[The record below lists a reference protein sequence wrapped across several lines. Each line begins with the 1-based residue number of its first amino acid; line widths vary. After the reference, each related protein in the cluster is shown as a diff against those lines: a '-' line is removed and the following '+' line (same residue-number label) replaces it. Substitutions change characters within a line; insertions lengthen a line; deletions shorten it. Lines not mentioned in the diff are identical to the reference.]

1 MHKWLVNKNALAW
14 ILLTVAGALHVL
26 DEALHDF
33 LSYYNPLVLDLRE
46 KLGLFPMP
54 TFSHGLWLG
63 GLIAAILLSFL
74 LTPIV
79 ARGRRV
85 IRMVVTAISIVM
97 ILNAFGHMF
106 GSLYFGYLVPG
117 FFSSPLLLIAAV
129 WMTVRGFGKQGWAA
143 TQFSRASG

>member
-1 MHKWLVNKNALAW
+1 MRKWLSSGNALAW

-54 TFSHGLWLG
+54 IFSHGLWLG
-63 GLIAAILLSFL
+63 GLIAAIIISFL

-85 IRMVVTAISIVM
+85 IRAVVTAISIVM
-97 ILNAFGHMF
+97 ILNALGHMAGSIYF
-106 GSLYFGYLVPG
+106 GSVVPG
-117 FFSSPLLLIAAV
+117 TFSSPVLLIAAG
-129 WMTVRGFGKQGWAA
+129 WMTRRGFGQQGWAA
-143 TQFSRASG
+143 SQISRVSK